1 MKGGV
6 VAPGGAIDDPASV
19 GVGQGPMYQLEVKRY
34 LVEYQFRP
42 ADGWEVTVDVDAMER
57 ANGGRHPPDKQE
69 RARRAEARDR
79 GSLWFGAA
87 LDADG
92 SQQVWFR
99 ITAEAVGRMREKT
112 PRARGARLIDAL
124 LAWLTPDRQLQ
135 PELNRFEV
143 RISEAG
149 DTWIERLRW

>member
-1 MKGGV
+1 MPDAVGPKIVIAGTREDW
-6 VAPGGAIDDPASV
+6 PGGAQTLTSRDPTRE
-19 GVGQGPMYQLEVKRY
+19 P
-34 LVEYQFRP
+34 
-42 ADGWEVTVDVDAMER
+42 
-57 ANGGRHPPDKQE
+57 NGRI
-69 RARRAEARDR
+69 
-79 GSLWFGAA
+79 LWFGAA

-92 SQQVWFR
+92 QQVWFR

-143 RISEAG
+143 RVSEAG